1 MTNGVATGLPHSAR
15 SGFPA
20 RAKHFILSIVLIVAT
35 ASVAEATSYV
45 IDTDAS
51 WLAKNSTPGA
61 GWNTSFAFDT
71 GADGGWQ
78 AASNNAVP
86 PFPCSVDGCMIWW
99 DGQFSATE
107 QTWFRRTFVLDGPV
121 ASAFIQGGFDDDG
134 TIWVNGTIVY
144 DVFDGTAGPFG
155 PIDIAPYLVPGNN
168 LIAVFADDN
177 LAFGSN
183 HQFTAR
189 LTIDTAGGATA
200 TVPTLSPTATVL
212 MGLLLLAVGIYVL
225 RGHIA

>member
-1 MTNGVATGLPHSAR
+1 MSNGVETGLRRSAR
-15 SGFPA
+15 SGFA
-20 RAKHFILSIVLIVAT
+20 AGAKHFVLSIGLIVAT
-35 ASVAEATSYV
+35 ASLAEAAPVV

-51 WLAKNSTPGA
+51 WLAKNSVPGV

-71 GADGGWQ
+71 VADGVWR
-78 AASNNAVP
+78 AAQNNASP
-86 PFPCSVDGCMIWW
+86 PCGVNGCMIWW

-107 QTWFRRTFVLDGPV
+107 QVWLRRTFALTGPV
-121 ASAFIQGGFDDDG
+121 ASAFIQGGADDDA

-144 DVFDGTAGPFG
+144 DVFDGLAGSFG

-177 LAFGSN
+177 LTFGQN

-189 LTIDTAGGATA
+189 LTIETAAP
-200 TVPTLSPTATVL
+200 TVPVPAMSLPAGVL
-212 MGLLLLAVGIYVL
+212 MGLLLLAAGIYAL
-225 RGHIA
+225 RGHGV